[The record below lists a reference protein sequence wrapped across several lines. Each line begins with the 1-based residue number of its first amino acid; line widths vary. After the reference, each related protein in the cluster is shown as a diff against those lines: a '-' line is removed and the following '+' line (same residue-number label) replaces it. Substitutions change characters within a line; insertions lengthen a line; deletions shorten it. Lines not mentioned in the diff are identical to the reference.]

1 MKRLKDFFA
10 ELVVGI
16 AVTLLAIAVAF
27 AITGCVAHAEITG
40 AVGCS
45 AGELAILNCD
55 KEAVWSVYPAD
66 YSASYAVSD
75 DGKTLYFA
83 SPKTGKVTFFAASVV
98 DGLPYLEQHSLYN
111 GLEIP
116 DPTPTPTPA
125 PIPVPATFEDIIKS
139 EAKGKDAE
147 ELVALAES
155 FEFVVN
161 GIDRGTIKTPV
172 AARETFRNIWTEK
185 GTKAKETALDDLSE
199 LVDVIGKNVDNS
211 TVKSLRDDYEAAA
224 KAIRSCI
231 PAKESVKEVTEEVSE
246 EEEAEAEPETKLEK
260 QEPEK
265 KAPAKDCPNGQCPTG
280 TCPNTTPQRHFY
292 WSY

>member
-1 MKRLKDFFA
+1 MNFLKDCFA
-10 ELVVGI
+10 ELVIGI
-16 AVTLLAIAVAF
+16 AVTILAIAIAF
-27 AITGCVAHAEITG
+27 TITGCANAEITG
-40 AVGCS
+40 AVGCN
-45 AGELAILNCD
+45 AGHLTILTSD
-55 KEAVWSVYPAD
+55 KSAVWSVYPAE
-66 YSASYAVSD
+66 YSTSYAVSE

-83 SPKTGKVTFFAASVV
+83 SPKAGKVTFFAASVV
-98 DGLPYLEQHSLYN
+98 DGQPYLEQHSLYN
-111 GLEIP
+111 GLELP
-116 DPTPTPTPA
+116 EPTPTPA
-125 PIPVPATFEDIIKS
+125 PVPIPVTLEDFVKEEAT
-139 EAKGKDAE
+139 GKDAA
-147 ELVALAES
+147 ELTALAES
-155 FEFVVN
+155 LEFVVD
-161 GIDRGTIKTPV
+161 GVDRGTIKTPT
-172 AARETFRNIWTEK
+172 AARETFRAVWADK

-280 TCPNTTPQRHFY
+280 TCPNTTPQRRFY